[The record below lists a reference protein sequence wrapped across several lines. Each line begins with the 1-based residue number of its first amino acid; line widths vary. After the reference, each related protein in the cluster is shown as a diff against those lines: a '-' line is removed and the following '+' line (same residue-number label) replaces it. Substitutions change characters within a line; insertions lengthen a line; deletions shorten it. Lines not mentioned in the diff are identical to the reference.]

1 MRLRGGGLLGYHFIK
16 HGGNYESGNGEGVE
30 RICKNGLRVGAC
42 ISLVEKIELISGC
55 LSIPLKISGLW
66 PYLISISDRHA
77 SNHLKF

>member
-1 MRLRGGGLLGYHFIK
+1 MLGYQFIK
-16 HGGNYESGNGEGVE
+16 HGTNYGLGNGEGVE